1 MKKKKHLFLIVGPS
15 GSGKD
20 YMVDK
25 ACEDFCINKVI
36 SRTSRKPRYEGE
48 DTHLFVSLGQAL
60 NEIDD
65 SIAETYY
72 HGNYYYTIKDDFTD
86 SGFYIIDT
94 KGVKSFKGNILDDFV
109 IHTIYIKVP
118 TIVRAYRMLKRGDSF
133 KSMLSRLRTDRKEF
147 KEAPQLCEYSV
158 SNYDQLFN
166 LLYYI
171 LFVEVK

>member
-1 MKKKKHLFLIVGPS
+1 MKKHLFLIVGNS

-25 ACEDFCINKVI
+25 ACEDFKMKKVI
-36 SRTSRKPRYEGE
+36 SRTSREPRYEGE
-48 DTHLFVSLGQAL
+48 NTHLFVSLGQAL

-72 HGNYYYTIKDDFTD
+72 HGNYYYTIKEDFDET
-86 SGFYIIDT
+86 GFYIIDT
-94 KGVKSFKGNILDDFV
+94 KGVKSFRGNILDDFE

-118 TIVRAYRMLKRGDSF
+118 TIVRAYRMLKRGDGF
-133 KSMLSRLRTDRKEF
+133 KSMWSRLRTDRKEF

-158 SNYDQLFN
+158 SNYDQLFYIIYHT
-166 LLYYI
+166 LYEKG
-171 LFVEVK
+171 LK